1 MPRLDMCSR
10 GLLCAISLA
19 LTGCASRQP
28 VATEC
33 PSFVPSPAALTPISG
48 TDWKTP
54 AERLLEF
61 YTRPS
66 QHLREGPK

>member
-10 GLLCAISLA
+10 GLLPAMLLA
-19 LTGCASRQP
+19 LTGCASRPAAP
-28 VATEC
+28 VEC